1 MAAKHPRP
9 PLPPGYPVVL
19 VLSGRPCLVVGGGP
33 VARRKVVG
41 LLAAGARVRVVAP
54 AVVEEL
60 AALPVER
67 CERAYE
73 ARDLEGVFLAIAA
86 TGRPEVDRAVF
97 ADAEAA
103 RVLVNAADDPAACSV
118 VLPAVARDGPVSIA
132 VSTSGRSPAL
142 AGILRDRLAEAVGP
156 GVGEVAEAL
165 GAARRSLHQ
174 AGRSTEHLAWAPLV
188 AELLERARAG
198 AGPGELAQSV
208 GRFLADLAGGPG
220 RPSGGPRRD

>member
-1 MAAKHPRP
+1 MATPTPHP

-33 VARRKVVG
+33 VARRKAAG

-54 AVVEEL
+54 DVVADL
-60 AALPVER
+60 AALPVE
-67 CERAYE
+67 CHERAYE
-73 ARDLEGVFLAIAA
+73 AADLDGVFLAIAA

-103 RVLVNAADDPAACSV
+103 GVLVNAADDPAACSV

-132 VSTSGRSPAL
+132 VSTGGRSPAL
-142 AGILRDRLAEAVGP
+142 AQVLRDRLAEAAGP

-165 GAARRSLHQ
+165 GAARRDLHR
-174 AGRSTEHLAWAPLV
+174 AGRSTETLPWAPLV
-188 AELLERARAG
+188 ADLLERARAG
-198 AGPGELAQSV
+198 AGP
-208 GRFLADLAGGPG
+208 ADLAGPVS
-220 RPSGGPRRD
+220 RFVADHAR